1 MINLFI
7 DANIWLSLY
16 DYKKDTLKEF
26 EKLNTL
32 LDSQIKLYVSEQVYN
47 EFLRNRDGRIKEA
60 WDRFTQKNLQFN
72 NAPTFCR
79 DYSEYNEFNK
89 QYSELNKKYNE
100 LIQKIDCDI
109 RNHSLEADKLLAS
122 LFNEIKKVES
132 SQDII
137 ERAERRSK
145 TGNPPGKKDSIG
157 DAINWELL
165 LQNVP
170 DGEDLYLISEDGD
183 YSSRYDKNVFNS
195 FLKNEWEDKKKS
207 KVLFFTTLHGFLDV
221 FSKSLESEK
230 ETSEPSDADIEKEQL
245 RKRIMHISESMKKE
259 MKENVERHQ
268 KDSLS
273 ESFFFEFKDRGC
285 YPLAGFFSKYFG
297 QNNSNFSTISDQAFG
312 QQEEDCSQTS
322 INNPDNCDKNDD
334 KENTQTLDCQDI
346 DQKQDEGDD
355 DVIQ

>member
-137 ERAERRSK
+137 EKAERRSK

-165 LQNVP
+165 LKKVP

-195 FLKNEWEDKKKS
+195 FLKKEWESKKKS
-207 KVLFFTTLHGFLDV
+207 KVFFFTSLHGFLDV
-221 FSKSLESEK
+221 FAKRLESKQEP
-230 ETSEPSDADIEKEQL
+230 SEPSDTNAENEHL
-245 RKRIMHISESMKKE
+245 RERIMRISESMKQE
-259 MKENVERHQ
+259 MKKIEEERLNSSFDYSFDNKSISLGPLIQKLIELENKERE
-268 KDSLS
+268 LT
-273 ESFFFEFKDRGC
+273 DRI
-285 YPLAGFFSKYFG
+285 
-297 QNNSNFSTISDQAFG
+297 T
-312 QQEEDCSQTS
+312 
-322 INNPDNCDKNDD
+322 
-334 KENTQTLDCQDI
+334 ENL
-346 DQKQDEGDD
+346 
-355 DVIQ
+355 